1 MASETVEA
9 TLKTMTK
16 LPEMGMFDYSWDEF
30 GAWYDPEQRIF
41 YWYEDSGCS
50 CTAFMDYV
58 EEMGELQVGRKED
71 LLRAARDYSKMLS
84 TDGHYAQYVDGVDA
98 FFKALDEIKA

>member
-1 MASETVEA
+1 MASDKVGA

-16 LPEMGMFDYSWDEF
+16 LPEMGIFDWEWDTF
-30 GAWYDPEQRIF
+30 AAWYDPEQRVF

-50 CTAFMDYV
+50 CTYFMDDV
-58 EEMGELQVGRKED
+58 EEMGEMQVGRKEE
-71 LLRAARDYSKMLS
+71 LTRAAKA
-84 TDGHYAQYVDGVDA
+84 YADTERWQATEGVDA